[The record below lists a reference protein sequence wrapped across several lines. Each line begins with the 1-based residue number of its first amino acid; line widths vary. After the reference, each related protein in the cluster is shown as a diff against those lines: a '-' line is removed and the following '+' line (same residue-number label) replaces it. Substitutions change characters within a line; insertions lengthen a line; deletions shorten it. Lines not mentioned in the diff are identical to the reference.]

1 MTKTLG
7 TEWCDRGITVNCI
20 SPGYVDTELTRTEAL
35 SALRTQWINESPMKR
50 LADVDD
56 LVGGVLYLTSGLSN
70 FTTGL
75 NLVMDGGFS
84 CCERGCHS
92 LNQLWQ
98 VYPPQ
103 VEVGAEVALR
113 IISQRSLYAGTT
125 AGCRQLP
132 HGLHRYIIY
141 NKYRSSGSD
150 KDEKKEEAEDGTLKQ
165 KDKKVVEGPPYQS
178 LKEVGNQMFKAGDF
192 NQALENYTKAI
203 ELLEKDEGVTGDTKA
218 QTLSM
223 LFQNRAAVFEK
234 LQNWPMVIREC
245 GNALVLNPQYVK
257 ALHRRSKAYKTTGF
271 LDEALEDI
279 TAVCI
284 LENFSSN
291 GSVTLA
297 DETLK
302 LIGTREAT
310 KLIET
315 KPPVAPSVHTVNS
328 FLRSFY
334 NDPVTKLWR
343 QKKIETNGT
352 TGSGDEE
359 PTPFQRAV
367 EHLRDHDYDK
377 ILPLCSAEL
386 EKSAD
391 NVDARLLRAT
401 FRHLYA
407 YRKETLEDLDSVV
420 NSKRASKEYKSA
432 ALIKKASYM
441 SLLAE
446 GDVQFEE
453 YFQKAEEVWPENVDL
468 WHHRGQVYLTR
479 GMINEAQEALNRAA
493 ALEPDFGLGVATRWY
508 MTFRMSLLQGDTEAQ
523 NTSMT
528 EFEKIAKR
536 FLDDPDVVNLHGQLL
551 LEQGLFAESDMN
563 FNRVLELDPTNA
575 TVYVH
580 KAMSVYQKTND
591 QAKCLQMLR
600 DALKID
606 DRNEFIY
613 ETIGTLELQSG
624 NLPAA
629 IEAID
634 KALELAKS
642 FQEVVILT
650 SLRKAA
656 QVQLKL
662 KSKMGLEIPKHIVGP
677 GGTMNTWQ

>member
-1 MTKTLG
+1 M
-7 TEWCDRGITVNCI
+7 
-20 SPGYVDTELTRTEAL
+20 AL
-35 SALRTQWINESPMKR
+35 SKPIMTSLTA
-50 LADVDD
+50 
-56 LVGGVLYLTSGLSN
+56 TSGGGGGGGGGSGSQN
-70 FTTGL
+70 
-75 NLVMDGGFS
+75 NKQLV
-84 CCERGCHS
+84 
-92 LNQLWQ
+92 
-98 VYPPQ
+98 YI
-103 VEVGAEVALR
+103 AAAAVATV
-113 IISQRSLYAGTT
+113 ATVT
-125 AGCRQLP
+125 AGYLLYTRL
-132 HGLHRYIIY
+132 
-141 NKYRSSGSD
+141 RSSD
-150 KDEKKEEAEDGTLKQ
+150 KDGKKDAADDGTLKQ
-165 KDKKVVEGPPYQS
+165 NDKKAGGPAYQS
-178 LKEVGNQMFKAGDF
+178 LKEAGNQMFKAGDY

-203 ELLEKDEGVTGDTKA
+203 EFLDKDSGVTGDTKA

-245 GNALVLNPQYVK
+245 GNALALNPQYVK

-310 KLIET
+310 KLVET

-328 FLRSFY
+328 FLRSFF
-334 NDPVTKLWR
+334 NDPVTKLWS

-359 PTPFQRAV
+359 LTPFQRAV
-367 EHLRDHDYDK
+367 EHLRKHEYDK
-377 ILPLCSAEL
+377 ILPLCTAEL

-391 NVDARLLRAT
+391 NVDARLLRGT

-407 YRKETLEDLDSVV
+407 YRKETLQDLDDIV
-420 NSKRASKEYKSA
+420 NSSSASKEYKSA
-432 ALIKKASYM
+432 AFIKKASYM
-441 SLLAE
+441 SLL
-446 GDVQFEE
+446 GDNDVQFEE
-453 YFQKAEEVWPENVDL
+453 FFQKAEEVWPENVDL

-479 GMINEAQEALNRAA
+479 GMINEAQEALSRAA
-493 ALEPDFGLGVATRWY
+493 ALEPDFGLGVATKWY
-508 MTFRMSLLQGDTEAQ
+508 MTFRMSLLQNDFEGQ
-523 NTSMT
+523 KTSMT
-528 EFEKIAKR
+528 EFEKVAKR
-536 FLDDPDVVNLHGQLL
+536 FPNDPDVVNLHGQLL

-563 FNRVLELDPTNA
+563 FDRVLELDPTNA

-591 QAKCLQMLR
+591 QAKCLEMLR

-629 IEAID
+629 VEAID

-662 KSKMGLEIPKHIVGP
+662 KSQMGLEIPKHIVGP
-677 GGTMNTWQ
+677 GGTMNAWQ